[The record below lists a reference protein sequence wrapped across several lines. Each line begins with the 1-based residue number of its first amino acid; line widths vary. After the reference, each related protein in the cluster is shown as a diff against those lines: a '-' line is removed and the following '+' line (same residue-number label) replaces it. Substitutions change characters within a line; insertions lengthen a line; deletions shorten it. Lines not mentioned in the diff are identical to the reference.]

1 MPFISPRHL
10 FLAEAQLGLADT
22 YEQRNL
28 LISVIRGL
36 AEKNLRSICSGLMIP
51 VILPSNRGH
60 PVKRHTAQSE
70 PWQDQQVRPYP
81 SLPSLQDAA
90 LALAERVGAARLTNS
105 SAQAAVDRAS

>member
-36 AEKNLRSICSGLMIP
+36 AEKNLRSICSGLI
-51 VILPSNRGH
+51 ITDTHLGDL
-60 PVKRHTAQSE
+60 AQQSWT
-70 PWQDQQVRPYP
+70 PC
-81 SLPSLQDAA
+81 
-90 LALAERVGAARLTNS
+90 
-105 SAQAAVDRAS
+105 